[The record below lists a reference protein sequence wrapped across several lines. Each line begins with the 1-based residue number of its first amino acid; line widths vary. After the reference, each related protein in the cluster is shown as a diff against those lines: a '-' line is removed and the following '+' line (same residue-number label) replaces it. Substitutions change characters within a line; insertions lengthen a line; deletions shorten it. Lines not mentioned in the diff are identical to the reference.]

1 MSKNVGVVG
10 LGGLSWW
17 LELAGFDPVV
27 GVDEVC
33 ERLGSSKFPVVC
45 ADLGA
50 VGRVSS
56 VRSKPIFLMLVSS
69 DESRVDASGVNA
81 KLVWV
86 DPSSFVGDVL
96 AMFGLP
102 DNRIPAAAKAAGL
115 ADCIDVAPSA
125 GDDDGVDLWGD
136 DDEEEDTPPP
146 TPQQVVEPE
155 PQRVVEP
162 APQRVVEYEP
172 QPVAEPEPQR
182 VVEPAVLS
190 VEQSLTGQAPSTPSL
205 PAGQSA
211 SGNAFAPSGQTHS
224 IPGIGQ
230 GQAVSG
236 VGALVQHQAPAR
248 TSVADVLAKINSG
261 TPDPVAAPPSPT
273 APTSSGVAADPVLN
287 SLPGSFDV
295 PNVLLV
301 WAPMGGVG
309 KSSLTQAV
317 AVWAARAGLSVVLVD
332 GNAGQADQ
340 QLMLGIGGANVAT
353 IADWPRGADEVFTSA
368 GAINRLRGDDA
379 LPANFAFIAGVPER
393 PVSADIFLR
402 AVNYASTKADMVVV
416 DTQVVDTKVASTA
429 DSMVSDFMLPLWRG
443 GAFGLG
449 LMEPSSKGASN
460 LHRWMRRLADVYN
473 LDMSR
478 QMVAVNKMPY
488 SLDVDTDQLEEAF
501 SGLGRFV
508 GSAYQNDQLFAAMSF
523 GGLSVDDEN
532 LAGIASRV
540 VYRMFPDKIGGF

>member
-1 MSKNVGVVG
+1 MSIRELAHVDSACTVGDARAGVRVDPFWSGLWRSG
-10 LGGLSWW
+10 LGSAWW
-17 LELAGFDPVV
+17 DRKLLA
-27 GVDEVC
+27 
-33 ERLGSSKFPVVC
+33 SH
-45 ADLGA
+45 
-50 VGRVSS
+50 
-56 VRSKPIFLMLVSS
+56 
-69 DESRVDASGVNA
+69 VDAG
-81 KLVWV
+81 LV
-86 DPSSFVGDVL
+86 
-96 AMFGLP
+96 
-102 DNRIPAAAKAAGL
+102 R
-115 ADCIDVAPSA
+115 
-125 GDDDGVDLWGD
+125 DG
-136 DDEEEDTPPP
+136 
-146 TPQQVVEPE
+146 
-155 PQRVVEP
+155 
-162 APQRVVEYEP
+162 
-172 QPVAEPEPQR
+172 
-182 VVEPAVLS
+182 
-190 VEQSLTGQAPSTPSL
+190 
-205 PAGQSA
+205 
-211 SGNAFAPSGQTHS
+211 AFNMD
-224 IPGIGQ
+224 Q
-230 GQAVSG
+230 GQAFESFCCGGGGPVWSGRLRGLAGLGSWRVVTNQQLAAVSG
-236 VGALVQHQAPAR
+236 FSGWASASSSTVRAGFGAGLLRMGLFAGGVPSSSTGPVFLLRPGSEKVFGHLSRRLSYWDWLSITGGLPWRVGGLFPRHNVLMSELGLLAAELLPQEFGLSFGERWSGTDQLLGAHGNKSGDGLLVRDDGLRVVVELTASAAPALEQKVDAWA
-248 TSVADVLAKINSG
+248 SLLARNRLASSG
-261 TPDPVAAPPSPT
+261 VVVVFVVAAPDKSDR
-273 APTSSGVAADPVLN
+273 VARRTRKVVRSAI
-287 SLPGSFDV
+287 
-295 PNVLLV
+295 
-301 WAPMGGVG
+301 
-309 KSSLTQAV
+309 
-317 AVWAARAGLSVVLVD
+317 ARYGLS

-379 LPANFAFIAGVPER
+379 LPANFAFIAGASER

-460 LHRWMRRLADVYN
+460 LHRWMRRLADVYH
-473 LDMSR
+473 LDMSN

>member
-1 MSKNVGVVG
+1 MSKSVGVVG

-56 VRSKPIFLMLVSS
+56 VRPKPIFLMLVSS

-81 KLVWV
+81 KIVWV
-86 DPSSFVGDVL
+86 DPAGFVGDVL

-146 TPQQVVEPE
+146 APQQVVEP
-155 PQRVVEP
+155 
-162 APQRVVEYEP
+162 AP
-172 QPVAEPEPQR
+172 QPVVDSP
-182 VVEPAVLS
+182 VLS

-211 SGNAFAPSGQTHS
+211 SGDAFAPSGQTHS

-236 VGALVQHQAPAR
+236 VGALAQHQTPAR

-261 TPDPVAAPPSPT
+261 TPDPVAVPPSPT
-273 APTSSGVAADPVLN
+273 APAVSNVAADPVLN
-287 SLPGSFDV
+287 SLPSSFDV

-353 IADWPRGADEVFTSA
+353 IADWSRGADEVFTSA

-379 LPANFAFIAGVPER
+379 LPANFAFIAGAPER
-393 PVSADIFLR
+393 PVSSDIFLR

>member
-1 MSKNVGVVG
+1 MSKSVGVVG

-17 LELAGFDPVV
+17 LELADFTPVV

-45 ADLGA
+45 ADLEA
-50 VGRVSS
+50 VGRISS

-69 DESRVDASGVNA
+69 QEDRFDASGVNA
-81 KLVWV
+81 KIVWV
-86 DPSSFVGDVL
+86 YPSDSVGDVL

-102 DNRIPAAAKAAGL
+102 DNRIPAVSKAAVL
-115 ADCIDVAPSA
+115 ADCIDVAPSS

-146 TPQQVVEPE
+146 APKQVVGPAPQQVVEP
-155 PQRVVEP
+155 
-162 APQRVVEYEP
+162 EP

-190 VEQSLTGQAPSTPSL
+190 VEQDLTGQAPSTPSL

-211 SGNAFAPSGQTHS
+211 SGDAVAPSGQTHS

-236 VGALVQHQAPAR
+236 AGAFVPHQAPAR
-248 TSVADVLAKINSG
+248 TSVADVLAKINSD
-261 TPDPVAAPPSPT
+261 TPKPATAPPPPT
-273 APTSSGVAADPVLN
+273 APAVSNVAADPVL
-287 SLPGSFDV
+287 SGLPGSFEV

-379 LPANFAFIAGVPER
+379 LPANFAFIAGASER

-460 LHRWMRRLADVYN
+460 LHRWMRRLADVYH
-473 LDMSR
+473 LDMSN